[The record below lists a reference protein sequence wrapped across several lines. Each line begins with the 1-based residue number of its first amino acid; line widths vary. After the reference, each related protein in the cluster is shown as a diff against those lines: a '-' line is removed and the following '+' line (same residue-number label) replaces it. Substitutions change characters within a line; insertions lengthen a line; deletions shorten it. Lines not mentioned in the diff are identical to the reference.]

1 MTTDRIKNINKLI
14 DEIITQ
20 EEWEFNKNKRI
31 NDLFIKYNKEL
42 ENYNYVLPEE
52 INNLPIGGYI
62 KYINDYDELYWG
74 GALVSINSDYISMKK
89 DDSIIKINKFK
100 NFIFYRNHRTKT
112 DKTREI
118 FITSL
123 DKYG

>member
-1 MTTDRIKNINKLI
+1 MTTDRIKNINKFI

-20 EEWEFNKNKRI
+20 EEWEDAKNKRI
-31 NDLFIKYNKEL
+31 NNLFIKYNKQL
-42 ENYNYVLPEE
+42 ENYNYVLPDE
-52 INNLPIGGYI
+52 INNLTIGGYI
-62 KYINDYDELYWG
+62 KYINEYDELYWG
-74 GALVSINSDYISMKK
+74 GALMNINNDFIYMKNEN
-89 DDSIIKINKFK
+89 SIIKINKFK
-100 NFIFYRNHRTKT
+100 NLIFYRKHRTKT